1 MTNADDVSIE
11 LATGDD
17 VSELARLRWELYTEQ
32 EGEREPLDG
41 YRERFDAFAR
51 EALSSDQ
58 WRAWIARDHAH
69 PVGAMWLQTVVR
81 VPVPGKVAGPIG
93 YLTNVYVVPEHR
105 NLGLGAR
112 MLDSVT
118 TWCRERAYSLLIV
131 WPTERSRPFY
141 GRAGFAR
148 LDEPFALELAEDPP
162 LRGAD

>member
-1 MTNADDVSIE
+1 MSDVSHPTEPTIDLATVDDVP
-11 LATGDD
+11 D
-17 VSELARLRWELYTEQ
+17 LARLRWQLYVEQ
-32 EGEREPLDG
+32 EGEREPIETYTD
-41 YRERFDAFAR
+41 RFVGFALQ
-51 EALSSDQ
+51 ALATDRWS
-58 WRAWIARDHAH
+58 AWVARGPSG
-69 PVGAMWLQTVVR
+69 PVAAMWLQTVVR
-81 VPVPGKVAGPIG
+81 VPVPGKRAGPIG

-105 NLGLGAR
+105 NHGLGAR

-162 LRGAD
+162 L